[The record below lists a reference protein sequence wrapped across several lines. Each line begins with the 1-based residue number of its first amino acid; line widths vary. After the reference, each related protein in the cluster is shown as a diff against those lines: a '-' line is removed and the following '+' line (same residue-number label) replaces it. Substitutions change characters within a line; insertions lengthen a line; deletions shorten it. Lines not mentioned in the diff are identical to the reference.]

1 MPTTF
6 REAYERLLPLVEK
19 PGRYLGNERGTI
31 RKDPGTVRLRFALC
45 FPEVYEIAQSHLG
58 LQILY
63 DVLNRRPEVAAER
76 AYAPWPDLEA
86 LLRARGLPL
95 VSLESHLPLAD
106 FHVLGFSLQYEL
118 TYTNLLTMLE
128 LGRVP
133 LRAAA
138 RGPAHPLVIA
148 GGPCAFNPE
157 PLAPFLDGVLLGDGE
172 EAVGD
177 ICDRVLAWDG
187 RDRGALLGALAD
199 VPGFY
204 VPAFFAP
211 RYHADGTI
219 AEVVPLEPARARVA
233 KRVLVD
239 LDRFAP
245 PANPVVPNVG
255 VVHDRAS
262 VEVMRG
268 CVKGC
273 RFCQAGYIY
282 RPLRERNPERL
293 VEQTA
298 ELMRRT
304 GYEEVSLLS
313 LSTGD
318 YSGVNPLLKELM
330 DRLVPERVAVSLP
343 STRVDALSPRILEQ
357 IRRVRKT
364 GFTLAP
370 EAGTQRLRDVI
381 QKEYR
386 EEELLRAARL
396 FADLGWRSLKLYFM
410 IGLPSETEEDVRG
423 IAELSARVA
432 AAAGGRLRVTAS
444 VSTFSPKPHTPFQW
458 AGQLSLEE
466 TRVRQ
471 ALLRRELGRRK
482 IEFRWHDARL
492 SLLEGIFAR
501 GDRRLADVLETAQRR
516 GARFD
521 GWSEHCRL
529 EVWNAAMAAHG
540 LEPRF
545 YLRRRP
551 LAEKLPWDHLDAGV
565 SRKFLLQ
572 DLARAVAGVL
582 TPDCSIERCTYCGAC
597 DFEAVR
603 NVDYH
608 PEGAKG
614 SDHRGHQISRWAD
627 LAVPTEEGNGAA
639 AWETKAWRDI
649 RARGAAQRRAAA
661 RPRPPMPAAT
671 PLPEPVAC
679 GDGGAPAA
687 TSAGPARASGSS
699 GGRDGE
705 RVARGPRTGS
715 AGGAPVPAP
724 AAPGEGNAEEWL
736 GAVPS
741 SLAPAPEA
749 PPPVQ
754 RIRLRYRKL
763 GPARFIGT
771 REIGSVFLRAARRAR
786 LPLAFSHGHHPMPR
800 LSFSPAIPLGFSS
813 DDEYVDLDLTAA
825 TPPETVAAR
834 LAAELPEGLEPAG
847 AAEVSRAA
855 PSIDAG
861 IAAFVYEV
869 DLAALDRP
877 PSPDAVAAALERFA
891 RASSFPLRK
900 HTRAGERTV
909 DARRFVRTLALSA
922 PQRLS
927 LELAVGPE
935 GTVKPGAFLGELFAI
950 PPEEVPTLRVH
961 KVATRFRAAAV

>member
-1 MPTTF
+1 MLRTY
-6 REAYERLLPLVEK
+6 REAYEGLLPLVEK

-31 RKDPGTVRLRFALC
+31 AKDLAQVRLRFALA

-63 DVLNRRPEVAAER
+63 DLLNRRPEVAAER

-106 FHVLGFSLQYEL
+106 FHVIGFSLQYEL

-128 LGRVP
+128 LGGVP

-138 RGPAHPLVIA
+138 RGSGDPLVIA

-172 EAVGD
+172 EAVRD
-177 ICDRVLAWDG
+177 ICDTVLAWDG
-187 RDRGALLGALAD
+187 RARQELLHALAAI
-199 VPGFY
+199 PGFY
-204 VPAFFAP
+204 VPAFFTP
-211 RYHADGTI
+211 RHHADGTI
-219 AEVVPLEPARARVA
+219 AETVPLEPAKPRVA
-233 KRVLVD
+233 KRVLRD
-239 LDRFAP
+239 LNGFAP
-245 PANPVVPNVG
+245 PPNPIVPNVG

-282 RPLRERNPERL
+282 RPLRERNPAQV
-293 VEQTA
+293 VEHTTA
-298 ELMRRT
+298 LMART

-318 YSGVNPLLKELM
+318 YSGVNPVLKELM
-330 DRLVPERVAVSLP
+330 DRLAPERVAVSLP
-343 STRVDALSPRILEQ
+343 STRVDALSPRLLEQ

-386 EEELLRAARL
+386 EDELLDAARL
-396 FADLGWRSLKLYFM
+396 FADLGWRTLKLYFM
-410 IGLPSETEEDVRG
+410 IGLPSETEDDVRG
-423 IAELSARVA
+423 IAELSERVKRA
-432 AAAGGRLRVTAS
+432 GGGRLKVTAS

-458 AGQLSLEE
+458 AGQLSVEE

-471 ALLRRELGRRK
+471 TLLRRELGRRGV
-482 IEFRWHDARL
+482 EFRWHDPQL
-492 SLLEGIFAR
+492 SWLEGVFAR
-501 GDRRLADVLETAQRR
+501 GDRRLADVIETAQHL

-521 GWSEHCRL
+521 GWSDRCRIDL
-529 EVWNAAMAAHG
+529 WKQAMATHG
-540 LEPRF
+540 LDADF

-551 LAEKLPWDHLDAGV
+551 LGETLPWEHLDAGL
-565 SRKFLLQ
+565 SKRFLLQ
-572 DLARAVAGVL
+572 DLARAVEGVL

-597 DFEAVR
+597 DFETVR

-614 SDHRGHQISRWAD
+614 GEHRGGQISAWAEQ
-627 LAVPTEEGNGAA
+627 AVPRTNDDPQP
-639 AWETKAWRDI
+639 AWETRMWREI
-649 RARGAAQRRAAA
+649 RSRVARRKVAGAPAVAH
-661 RPRPPMPAAT
+661 RPAVAAT
-671 PLPEPVAC
+671 PLPATLA
-679 GDGGAPAA
+679 GTAPAA
-687 TSAGPARASGSS
+687 AGEL
-699 GGRDGE
+699 D
-705 RVARGPRTGS
+705 VA
-715 AGGAPVPAP
+715 
-724 AAPGEGNAEEWL
+724 GEGNAEEWL

-741 SLAPAPEA
+741 SLTPATGV

-754 RIRLRYRKL
+754 RVRLRYRKV

-771 REIGSVFLRAARRAR
+771 REMTTVFLRAARRAG
-786 LPLAFSHGHHPMPR
+786 LPLAFTQGHHPLPK
-800 LSFSPAIPLGFSS
+800 LSFSPALPLGCSS
-813 DDEYVDLDLTAA
+813 EDEYIDIDLVTE
-825 TPPETVAAR
+825 TPPAMVTAR
-834 LAAELPEGLEPAG
+834 LAAELPDGLEPL
-847 AAEVSRAA
+847 AATDIPRTT

-861 IAAFVYEV
+861 IAAFIFDV
-869 DLAALDRP
+869 DLASLEVP
-877 PSPDAVAAALERFA
+877 PPAAAVTAAVARFSNA
-891 RASSFPLRK
+891 ETFPVRK
-900 HTRAGERTV
+900 HGGRAGDRVV
-909 DARRFVRTLALSA
+909 DARLFVRALSVTA
-922 PQRLS
+922 PQRLRV
-927 LELAVGPE
+927 ELTVGSG
-935 GTVKPGAFLGELFAI
+935 GTLRPGALVGELFAI
-950 PPEEVPTLRVH
+950 PDAVVAALRIH
-961 KVATRFRAAAV
+961 KVGTRLHAANPASVP

>member
-1 MPTTF
+1 MPTTW
-6 REAYERLLPLVEK
+6 RDAYQRLLPRVEK
-19 PGRYLGNERGTI
+19 PGRYLGNERGAV
-31 RKDPGTVRLRFALC
+31 RKDLSRVRVRFALA

-63 DVLNRRPEVAAER
+63 DVLNRRPDVAAER
-76 AYAPWPDLEA
+76 VYAPWPDLEA
-86 LLRARGLPL
+86 ELRARGWPL

-106 FHVLGFSLQYEL
+106 FHVVGFSLQYEL

-128 LGRVP
+128 LGGIP

-138 RGPAHPLVIA
+138 RRASHPIVIA

-172 EAVGD
+172 EAIGD
-177 ICDRVLAWDG
+177 VCDAVLAWDG
-187 RDRGALLGALAD
+187 ADRAALLRRLAD
-199 VPGFY
+199 IAGFY
-204 VPAFFAP
+204 VPSFFAP
-211 RYHADGTI
+211 RHRADGTI
-219 AEVVPLEPARARVA
+219 ADIVPLDPARPRVA

-245 PANPVVPNVG
+245 PEEPVVPNVG

-273 RFCQAGYIY
+273 RFCQAGYVY
-282 RPLRERNPERL
+282 RPLRERNPERV

-298 ELMRRT
+298 ALMART

-318 YSGVNPLLKELM
+318 YSGVNPVLKELM
-330 DRLVPERVAVSLP
+330 DRLVPEHVAVSLP

-386 EEELLRAARL
+386 EEELLDAARL
-396 FADLGWRSLKLYFM
+396 FADLGWRTLKLYFM
-410 IGLPSETEEDVRG
+410 IGLPSETEDDVRG

-432 AAAGGRLRVTAS
+432 AAAGGRLKVTAS

-471 ALLRRELGRRK
+471 ALLRRELGRRR

-492 SLLEGIFAR
+492 SFLEGLFAR

-521 GWSEHCRL
+521 GWSEHCRIEL
-529 EVWNAAMAAHG
+529 WEEALAAHG
-540 LEPRF
+540 VDPAF

-551 LAEKLPWDHLDAGV
+551 LEERLPWDHLDAGV

-572 DLARAVAGVL
+572 DLARAVNGIL

-614 SDHRGHQISRWAD
+614 GDHRGRGISRWAE
-627 LAVPTEEGNGAA
+627 LAVPSPEGDEQP
-639 AWETKAWRDI
+639 AWETRSWREI
-649 RARGAAQRRAAA
+649 RAR
-661 RPRPPMPAAT
+661 
-671 PLPEPVAC
+671 
-679 GDGGAPAA
+679 
-687 TSAGPARASGSS
+687 
-699 GGRDGE
+699 
-705 RVARGPRTGS
+705 VARRRTAAPR
-715 AGGAPVPAP
+715 PAP
-724 AAPGEGNAEEWL
+724 ALGVPLPGAVADGNGGRHEGGDGNAEEWL

-741 SLAPAPEA
+741 SLAPASETLPA
-749 PPPVQ
+749 RQ

-771 REIGSVFLRAARRAR
+771 REIGNVFLRAARRAR
-786 LPLAFSHGHHPMPR
+786 LPLAFSQGHHPMPR

-813 DDEYVDLDLTAA
+813 DDEYLDLELTAPL
-825 TPPETVAAR
+825 PPPDVMAR
-834 LAAELPEGLEPAG
+834 LAAELPEGLEPT
-847 AAEVSRAA
+847 AAVEVPRSAA
-855 PSIDAG
+855 SIDAG
-861 IAAFVYEV
+861 VSAFVYDV
-869 DLAALDRP
+869 DLSALDVP
-877 PSPDAVAAALERFA
+877 PPPETVAAAVARFTD
-891 RASSFPLRK
+891 ASAFPVRK
-900 HTRAGERTV
+900 RGRTGEQTV
-909 DARRFVRTLALSA
+909 DARRWVQALRQSA
-922 PQRLS
+922 PQQVRV
-927 LELAVGPE
+927 EVAVGPG
-935 GTVKPGAFLGELFAI
+935 GTLKPGALLGALLDLPADAI
-950 PPEEVPTLRVH
+950 PSLRVH
-961 KVATRFRAAAV
+961 KVSTRFRAAADARPTP

>member
-19 PGRYLGNERGTI
+19 PGRYLGNERGAI

-63 DVLNRRPEVAAER
+63 DVLNRRPEVGAER

-138 RGPAHPLVIA
+138 RGPRHPLVIA

-187 RDRGALLGALAD
+187 RDRGALLRALAD
-199 VPGFY
+199 IPGFY
-204 VPAFFAP
+204 APALFAP

-219 AEVVPLEPARARVA
+219 AEVVPLEPARPRVR

-245 PANPVVPNVG
+245 PPNPIVPNVG

-293 VEQTA
+293 AAETA
-298 ELMRRT
+298 ALMQRT

-386 EEELLRAARL
+386 EEELLEAARL

-432 AAAGGRLRVTAS
+432 AAAGRRLGVTAS

-458 AGQLSLEE
+458 AGQLRLEE
-466 TRVRQ
+466 TRARQ
-471 ALLRRELGRRK
+471 ALLRHELGRRK
-482 IEFRWHDARL
+482 IAFRWHDARL
-492 SLLEGIFAR
+492 SLLEGLFGR
-501 GDRRLADVLETAQRR
+501 GDRRLADVIETAQRR

-529 EVWNAAMAAHG
+529 EVWSEAMAAHG
-540 LEPRF
+540 LDPHF

-572 DLARAVAGVL
+572 DLARAVSGVL

-597 DFEAVR
+597 DFQAVR

-608 PEGAKG
+608 PAGAKG
-614 SDHRGHQISRWAD
+614 SDHRGHQTSRWAD
-627 LAVPTEEGNGAA
+627 LVVPTEDAAGAP
-639 AWETKAWRDI
+639 AWETKAWRE
-649 RARGAAQRRAAA
+649 ARKRAAQGRAGP
-661 RPRPPMPAAT
+661 RPRPAMPDAV
-671 PLPEPVAC
+671 PLPEPVA
-679 GDGGAPAA
+679 GGA
-687 TSAGPARASGSS
+687 
-699 GGRDGE
+699 GG
-705 RVARGPRTGS
+705 
-715 AGGAPVPAP
+715 
-724 AAPGEGNAEEWL
+724 APGEGNADEWL

-741 SLAPAPEA
+741 SLAPAPA
-749 PPPVQ
+749 TPPPAQ

-763 GPARFIGT
+763 GPARFIGA
-771 REIGSVFLRAARRAR
+771 REIGNVFLRAARRAR
-786 LPLAFSHGHHPMPR
+786 LPLAFSQGHHPMPR

-825 TPPETVAAR
+825 TPPETVADR

-847 AAEVSRAA
+847 ADEVPRAA
-855 PSIDAG
+855 PSIDAS

-877 PSPDAVAAALERFA
+877 PAPDAVAAALERFA
-891 RASSFPLRK
+891 GASSFPLRK
-900 HTRAGERTV
+900 HTRTGERTV
-909 DARRFVRTLALSA
+909 DACRFVRGLEMTA

-935 GTVKPGAFLGELFAI
+935 GTVKPGALLGELLAI

-961 KVATRFRAAAV
+961 KVATRFRAAAA

>member
-1 MPTTF
+1 MPRTY
-6 REAYERLLPLVEK
+6 RAEYERLLPLVEK
-19 PGRYLGNERGTI
+19 PGRYLGNERGAV
-31 RKDPGTVRLRFALC
+31 RKPPEAVRLRFALA

-63 DVLNRRPEVAAER
+63 AILNRRPEVAAER
-76 AYAPWPDLEA
+76 VFAPWPDLEA
-86 LLRARGLPL
+86 RLRAGGLPL
-95 VSLESHLPLAD
+95 VSLESHVALAD
-106 FHVLGFSLQYEL
+106 FDVVGFSLQYEL

-128 LGRVP
+128 LGGIP
-133 LRAAA
+133 LRSAA
-138 RGPAHPLVIA
+138 RGPRDPLVIA

-157 PLAPFLDGVLLGDGE
+157 PLAPFLDAVLLGDGE

-177 ICDRVLAWDG
+177 ICDAVLAWDG
-187 RDRGALLGALAD
+187 RERPALLRRLAD
-199 VPGFY
+199 VPGVY

-211 RYHADGTI
+211 RYRPDGTL
-219 AEVVPLEPARARVA
+219 AEVAPLDASRPRVA

-239 LDRFAP
+239 LDCFAP
-245 PANPVVPNVG
+245 PTDPVVPNVG

-273 RFCQAGYIY
+273 RFCQAGYVY
-282 RPLRERNPERL
+282 RPLRERNPER
-293 VEQTA
+293 VVADTTA
-298 ELMRRT
+298 LMGRT

-318 YSGVNPLLKELM
+318 YSGVNPVLKELM

-386 EEELLRAARL
+386 EEELTGAARL
-396 FADLGWRSLKLYFM
+396 FADLGWRTLKLYFM
-410 IGLPSETEEDVRG
+410 IGLPSETEEDVVG

-458 AGQLSLEE
+458 AGQLDLEQ
-466 TRVRQ
+466 TRIRQ
-471 ALLRRELGRRK
+471 ALLRRELGRRR

-492 SLLEGIFAR
+492 SFLEGIFAR
-501 GDRRLADVLETAQRR
+501 GDRRLADVIETAQRR

-521 GWSEHCRL
+521 GWSEHCRMD
-529 EVWNAAMAAHG
+529 VWTAALAEHG
-540 LEPRF
+540 VDSAF
-545 YLRRRP
+545 HLRRRP
-551 LAEKLPWDHLDAGV
+551 LDEVLPWDHLDAGL
-565 SRKFLLQ
+565 SKRFLLQ
-572 DLARAVAGVL
+572 DLARAVSGVL

-597 DFEAVR
+597 DFERVR

-614 SDHRGHQISRWAD
+614 GDHRGEEISRWAE
-627 LAVPTEEGNGAA
+627 LAVSSDGEDPT
-639 AWETKAWRDI
+639 WETKAWRDI
-649 RARGAAQRRAAA
+649 RARVAARRAA
-661 RPRPPMPAAT
+661 RPRPPAAAAV
-671 PLPEPVAC
+671 PLPAELEP
-679 GDGGAPAA
+679 GGSGRP
-687 TSAGPARASGSS
+687 AGPARTTDARPSG
-699 GGRDGE
+699 D
-705 RVARGPRTGS
+705 
-715 AGGAPVPAP
+715 
-724 AAPGEGNAEEWL
+724 GNAEEWL

-741 SLAPAPEA
+741 SLTPDAAS
-749 PPPVQ
+749 PVPQQ
-754 RIRLRYRKL
+754 RVRIRYRKV

-771 REIGSVFLRAARRAR
+771 REITNVFLRAARRAR
-786 LPLAFSHGHHPMPR
+786 LPVAFSQGHHPMPR

-813 DDEYVDLDLTAA
+813 DDEYVDVDLTASV
-825 TPPETVAAR
+825 PPDRVAER
-834 LAAELPEGLEPAG
+834 LAAELPEGLEPLG
-847 AAEVSRAA
+847 AVEVSRSG

-861 IAAFVYEV
+861 IAAFVYDV
-869 DLAALDRP
+869 DLATLDDP
-877 PSPDAVAAALERFA
+877 PPAEQIADAVDRFN
-891 RASSFPLRK
+891 RASSFPVHKRG
-900 HTRAGERTV
+900 RSGDRTV
-909 DARRFVRTLALSA
+909 DARALVRALVHAA

-927 LELAVGPE
+927 LELAIGPA
-935 GTVKPGAFLGELFAI
+935 GTVKPGALVEALLAISPDAI
-950 PPEEVPTLRVH
+950 PALRVH
-961 KVATRFRAAAV
+961 KVATRFHAATAA

>member
-1 MPTTF
+1 MARTY

-19 PGRYLGNERGTI
+19 PGRYLGNERGAI
-31 RKDPGTVRLRFALC
+31 RKDPEGVRLRFALC

-58 LQILY
+58 LQLLY

-76 AYAPWPDLEA
+76 VYAPWPDLEA
-86 LLRARGLPL
+86 QLRRRGLPL
-95 VSLESHLPLAD
+95 VSLENQLPLAD
-106 FHVLGFSLQYEL
+106 FHVVGVSLQYEL
-118 TYTNLLTMLE
+118 TYTNLLTVLE
-128 LGRVP
+128 LGGVP

-138 RGPAHPLVIA
+138 RGPRDPIVVA

-177 ICDRVLAWDG
+177 ICDAVLAWDRRER
-187 RDRGALLGALAD
+187 RDLLASLAHI
-199 VPGFY
+199 PGFY
-204 VPAFFAP
+204 VPAFFEP
-211 RYHADGTI
+211 RYRGDGTI
-219 AEVVPLEPARARVA
+219 AEVMPLEPSRPTVA

-239 LDRFAP
+239 LDRFP
-245 PANPVVPNVG
+245 PPLEPVVPNVG

-273 RFCQAGYIY
+273 RFCQAGYVY
-282 RPLRERNPERL
+282 RPLRERNPER
-293 VEQTA
+293 VVAHTA
-298 ELMRRT
+298 ELMQRT

-318 YSGVNPLLKELM
+318 YSGVNPVLKELM
-330 DRLVPERVAVSLP
+330 DRFVPEHVAVSLP

-386 EEELLRAARL
+386 EEELLDAARL
-396 FADLGWRSLKLYFM
+396 FADLGWRTLKLYFM

-432 AAAGGRLRVTAS
+432 AAAGGRLKVTAS

-458 AGQLSLEE
+458 AGQLGIEE

-471 ALLRRELGRRK
+471 SLLRRELGRRG

-492 SLLEGIFAR
+492 SFLEGIFAR
-501 GDRRLADVLETAQRR
+501 GDRRLADVIETAQRL

-521 GWSEHCRL
+521 GWSDHCRPEL
-529 EVWNAAMAAHG
+529 WTEAMAAHG
-540 LEPRF
+540 LDADF

-551 LAEKLPWDHLDAGV
+551 LEETLPWEHLDAGL
-565 SRKFLLQ
+565 SKRFLLQ
-572 DLARAVAGVL
+572 DLARAVNGVL
-582 TPDCSIERCTYCGAC
+582 TPDCSIDRCTYCGAC
-597 DFEAVR
+597 DFRAVH

-614 SDHRGHQISRWAD
+614 GEHRGREISRWAE
-627 LAVPTEEGNGAA
+627 LAVPADDDEPSP
-639 AWETKAWRDI
+639 AWETRAFRDI
-649 RARGAAQRRAAA
+649 RARVARRSAA
-661 RPRPPMPAAT
+661 RPSFRPVTAA
-671 PLPEPVAC
+671 PLP
-679 GDGGAPAA
+679 A
-687 TSAGPARASGSS
+687 TLAGSS
-699 GGRDGE
+699 E
-705 RVARGPRTGS
+705 GPL
-715 AGGAPVPAP
+715 PAH
-724 AAPGEGNAEEWL
+724 GDGNAEEWL

-741 SLAPAPEA
+741 ALTPEPTA

-754 RIRLRYRKL
+754 RVRLRYRKI

-771 REIGSVFLRAARRAR
+771 RELGNIFLRAARRAG
-786 LPLAFSHGHHPMPR
+786 LPLAFSRGHHPLPR
-800 LSFSPAIPLGFSS
+800 LSFGPALPLGFSS
-813 DDEYVDLDLTAA
+813 DDEYVDLELTRTTGPDALAA
-825 TPPETVAAR
+825 A
-834 LAAELPEGLEPAG
+834 LGAELPEGLEPRE
-847 AAEVSRAA
+847 AAEVPRAT
-855 PSIDAG
+855 PSVDSAIEAL
-861 IAAFVYEV
+861 VYEV
-869 DLAALDRP
+869 DLGALDAP
-877 PSPDAVAAALERFA
+877 PSPTDVADAVARFRA
-891 RASSFPLRK
+891 ASSFPVTKRG
-900 HTRAGERTV
+900 RSGDRPV
-909 DARRFVRTLALSA
+909 DARRFVRLLDVAA
-922 PQRLS
+922 PQRLA

-935 GTVKPGAFLGELFAI
+935 GTLKPAALIGALLPI
-950 PPEEVPTLRVH
+950 PAEDLPTLRVH
-961 KVATRFRAAAV
+961 KVATRFREGPPHLPATP